1 MADRDEQQRAQ
12 VSVVIADDHPVFREG
27 LAHGLARRT
36 DLRVIG
42 DAADGAEALRLIQRL
57 EPDVALLDVQMP
69 GLDGMEVLDRIRRE
83 GSAVRALF
91 LSGHATSELAYHAL
105 ALGAGGYL
113 TKGTGLQEIGDAIVA
128 VAGGATVLS
137 PEIQAVLAE
146 EIQHRGAAERPLLT
160 EREQQILAMLT
171 EGRSAPAMAG
181 ELHLSPAT
189 VKTHLTRLYDKLGVS
204 DRAAAVAVGMRRGL
218 VR

>member
-1 MADRDEQQRAQ
+1 MADEDTQQRAP
-12 VSVVIADDHPVFREG
+12 VRVVIADDHPVFREG
-27 LAHGLARRT
+27 LVCGLAKHRGIS
-36 DLRVIG
+36 VVG
-42 DAADGAEALRLIQRL
+42 DACDGAQAVALVERL
-57 EPDVALLDVQMP
+57 EPDVAVLDVQMP
-69 GLDGMEVLDRIRRE
+69 ELDGMEALQRIRRA
-83 GSAVRALF
+83 GARSRVLF
-91 LSGHATSELAYHAL
+91 LSGHATSELAYLAL

-113 TKGTGLQEIGDAIVA
+113 TKGAELAEIADAVVA

-137 PEIQAVLAE
+137 PQIQTALADEIQ
-146 EIQHRGAAERPLLT
+146 QRGAAERPVLT
-160 EREQQILAMLT
+160 DRETQILTMLA

-218 VR
+218 LQ

>member
-1 MADRDEQQRAQ
+1 MADEGTQQRTP
-12 VSVVIADDHPVFREG
+12 VRVVIADDHPVFREG
-27 LAHGLARRT
+27 LVCGLARRE
-36 DLRVIG
+36 DIAVVG
-42 DAADGAEALRLIQRL
+42 AAGDGAEAVLLVERTD
-57 EPDVALLDVQMP
+57 PDVVVLDVEMP
-69 GLDGMEVLDRIRRE
+69 LLDGMGALERLNRAGARARVL
-83 GSAVRALF
+83 L
-91 LSGHATSELAYHAL
+91 LSGHATSELAYLAM

-113 TKGTGLQEIGDAIVA
+113 TKAAEFDEIADAVVA

-137 PEIQAVLAE
+137 SQIQTALADEIQ
-146 EIQHRGAAERPLLT
+146 QRGAAERPVLT
-160 EREQQILAMLT
+160 DREQQILAMLA

-218 VR
+218 LQ

>member
-1 MADRDEQQRAQ
+1 MADEGTQQRTP
-12 VSVVIADDHPVFREG
+12 VRVVIADDHPVFREG
-27 LAHGLARRT
+27 LVCGLAKRSNIT
-36 DLRVIG
+36 VVG
-42 DAADGAEALRLIQRL
+42 DAPDGAQAVALVQRL
-57 EPDVALLDVQMP
+57 APDVAVLDVQMP
-69 GLDGMEVLDRIRRE
+69 EVDGMEALQRIRRA
-83 GSAVRALF
+83 GARSRVLF
-91 LSGHATSELAYHAL
+91 LSGHATSELAYLAL

-113 TKGTGLQEIGDAIVA
+113 TKGAELAEIADAVVA

-137 PEIQAVLAE
+137 PQIQTALADEIQ
-146 EIQHRGAAERPLLT
+146 QRGAAERPVLT
-160 EREQQILAMLT
+160 DRETQILTMLA

-218 VR
+218 LQ